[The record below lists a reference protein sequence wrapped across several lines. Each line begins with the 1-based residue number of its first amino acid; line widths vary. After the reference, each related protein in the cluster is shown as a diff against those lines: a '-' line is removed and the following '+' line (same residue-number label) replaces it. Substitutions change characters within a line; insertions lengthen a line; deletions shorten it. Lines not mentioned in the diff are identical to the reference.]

1 MHISDKKSYS
11 FIWFYLRVKANLTY
25 STYLGLLGVST
36 AFPLLSCI
44 KKFVF
49 FFFFSFMAVL
59 LLNWQLKKTSPLNRM
74 PAVLPRASEA
84 CVGNS
89 LNSHSLLVLFS
100 VRDHCAAGLGFR
112 TKWQLKQ
119 SKKIFLSFE
128 VLCRPKQLPKPRPE
142 AVRHVICWQ
151 SNKVPLKVLSALLV
165 FSRLLESYIKC
176 HGSVTGLGWCVK
188 DRTDKVLVHKQPNLS
203 LLPVWI
209 SQ

>member
-11 FIWFYLRVKANLTY
+11 VIWFYWRVKANLTY

-36 AFPLLSCI
+36 AFPFLSCI
-44 KKFVF
+44 KKFVFF

-84 CVGNS
+84 SVGNS

-112 TKWQLKQ
+112 IKWPKVVKAV
-119 SKKIFLSFE
+119 KKKSFLLLRFSAGPSSSPSP
-128 VLCRPKQLPKPRPE
+128 VQ
-142 AVRHVICWQ
+142 RH
-151 SNKVPLKVLSALLV
+151 
-165 FSRLLESYIKC
+165 R
-176 HGSVTGLGWCVK
+176 GT
-188 DRTDKVLVHKQPNLS
+188 
-203 LLPVWI
+203 
-209 SQ
+209 